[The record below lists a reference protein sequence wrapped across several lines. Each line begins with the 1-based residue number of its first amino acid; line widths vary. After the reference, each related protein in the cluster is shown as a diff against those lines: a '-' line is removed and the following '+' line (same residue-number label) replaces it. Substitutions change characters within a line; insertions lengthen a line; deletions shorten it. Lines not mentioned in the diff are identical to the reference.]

1 MPHADTRPRP
11 ASLRHWRRVG
21 VALVVALVLHAL
33 AALWLARNRESFT
46 PPPPADVP
54 VQVELLKTQP
64 IERAPAPQPPAH
76 AAPKPAAPEPP
87 APKPAPAAAQEQ
99 VLTSTQTDAHG
110 APPA

>member
-11 ASLRHWRRVG
+11 ASLRRWRRVG

-33 AALWLARNRESFT
+33 AALWLVRNRESFT
-46 PPPPADVP
+46 PTPPADVP

-76 AAPKPAAPEPP
+76 AAPAAPGPAAPKPA
-87 APKPAPAAAQEQ
+87 APKPAPAAAQ
-99 VLTSTQTDAHG
+99 
-110 APPA
+110 

>member
-11 ASLRHWRRVG
+11 ALLRRWRRVG

-46 PPPPADVP
+46 PTPPADVP

-76 AAPKPAAPEPP
+76 AAPAAPRPA

>member
-11 ASLRHWRRVG
+11 ALLRRWRRVG

-46 PPPPADVP
+46 PTPPADVP

-76 AAPKPAAPEPP
+76 AAPKPA
-87 APKPAPAAAQEQ
+87 PAAAQEQ

-110 APPA
+110 APPAAASAAS